1 MERAGRRHRRGERA
15 ALRRGTEK
23 VGEQSLK
30 AVIEGGHCASVSGR
44 AGTAVSVLLFPAPQR
59 RAGSHSRASLTRS
72 ARLHGGPPSLLGA
85 VSVLYALL
93 GAFWAGGAAGGC
105 PVVLPLGE
113 RLDMRIAADHL
124 GRHLGS
130 IPVSS
135 RPWRTQRG
143 SLGLLPHTD
152 CSQEL
157 CGRAGCCSGMGTLRA
172 MPSEHSKRHGC
183 L

>member
-30 AVIEGGHCASVSGR
+30 AVIEGGRCASVSGR

-72 ARLHGGPPSLLGA
+72 ARRS
-85 VSVLYALL
+85 SVAPWSSVRSVR
-93 GAFWAGGAAGGC
+93 FAGGVLGRRSCRGLPCCAAAGREARYAHCSRSSG
-105 PVVLPLGE
+105 PASGIHSRVL
-113 RLDMRIAADHL
+113 AALAHAE
-124 GRHLGS
+124 GKPRAAPPH
-130 IPVSS
+130 
-135 RPWRTQRG
+135 
-143 SLGLLPHTD
+143 GLLTGA
-152 CSQEL
+152 L
-157 CGRAGCCSGMGTLRA
+157 RAGRVLFWDG
-172 MPSEHSKRHGC
+172 HSQSNA